1 MAGTAPPGAT
11 ATAVPAAGAGLRSS
25 NRAGVGETL
34 QLPSVPSWL
43 VAVVGVAAVA
53 MAVASVAGGKLLTTP
68 AVDATGGALALFF
81 FFLVLRLRLSW
92 SWWQK
97 PHSYPFRQRPRGWKQ
112 HRLQVPEACDSEPMD
127 GCSAPGGGFGTS
139 SGARECGCSAA
150 SESATLSSSSS
161 SSSSSGGGLAA
172 AAFDFAFAF
181 AFGTGSSLSSSSSS
195 DSTTGFLDT
204 AAFAFAFALGA
215 GSSSAELS
223 QSLGSTT
230 SFPGFAFLATCTGV
244 TLASSSSSE
253 DTFLFGTAFLPMVPL
268 GGAGRDRAAL
278 A

>member
-161 SSSSSGGGLAA
+161 SSSSPNSAEGRMQP
-172 AAFDFAFAF
+172 
-181 AFGTGSSLSSSSSS
+181 SSLHPAPGQVASTALVGRLELEASSNSSSISAGDFSCP
-195 DSTTGFLDT
+195 GEW
-204 AAFAFAFALGA
+204 ACAGA
-215 GSSSAELS
+215 CA
-223 QSLGSTT
+223 
-230 SFPGFAFLATCTGV
+230 
-244 TLASSSSSE
+244 
-253 DTFLFGTAFLPMVPL
+253 GTAT
-268 GGAGRDRAAL
+268 GAAESVAVCRGCGSGDRTCSCCTPADRADLGVSAYGSG
-278 A
+278 AHPSEA